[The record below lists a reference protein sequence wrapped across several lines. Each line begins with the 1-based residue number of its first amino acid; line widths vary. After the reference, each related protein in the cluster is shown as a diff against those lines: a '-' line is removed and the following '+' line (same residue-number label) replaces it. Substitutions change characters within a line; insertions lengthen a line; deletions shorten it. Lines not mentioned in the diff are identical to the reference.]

1 MNTARQ
7 VLLQY
12 ITDNQNPYMEIAR
25 QIFANPETSNHEY
38 IASKLLSDQ
47 LESHGFSVTRD
58 VAGHPTGFTAVK
70 KATKKGPTI
79 AFLAEYDA
87 LEGLGHG
94 CGHNLIG
101 TISTYASIALSQQL
115 DILGGEIR
123 VYGTPGEEG
132 GENGS
137 AKEDFVTKG
146 YFDDVDIAMEI
157 HPSSE
162 NGVTPS
168 SLALD
173 PVDIEFWGKAAH
185 AGISPELGINALD
198 ALILTYNGINALR
211 QHLTTDV
218 KIHGIVM
225 NGGSAPNIV
234 PDYARGRFYIRAKTR
249 PMVDK
254 VFKKVEHIVQGA
266 AIATGCTGKIARF
279 QNKVD
284 DIVKN
289 EILDDLYRETLTDMG
304 LTWTENVVFS
314 STDAGNVSHVIPLL
328 HPMLKTTSCGA
339 TLHSVEF
346 RDSCIA
352 ADALSAIATGA
363 KLLALTAMKLLE
375 QPALVDQIKLLHES
389 LISNAQ
395 NKSTKALMS

>member
-1 MNTARQ
+1 MNATYQALSR
-7 VLLQY
+7 Y
-12 ITDNQNPYMEIAR
+12 ITDNHHTYIEIAR
-25 QIFANPETSNHEY
+25 QIFAKPETSNHEY
-38 IASKLLSDQ
+38 FASKLLSDE
-47 LESHGFSVTRD
+47 LMSHGFSVTLD

-70 KATKKGPTI
+70 KTAKKGPTI
-79 AFLAEYDA
+79 ALLAEYDA

-101 TISTYASIALSQQL
+101 TISTFAAIALSQQL
-115 DILGGEIR
+115 DALGGEIR

-157 HPSSE
+157 HPSYE
-162 NGVTPS
+162 NSVTPT

-185 AGISPELGINALD
+185 AGLSPELGINALD

-211 QHLTTDV
+211 QHLTSDV

-225 NGGSAPNIV
+225 NGGTAPNIV

-249 PMVDK
+249 QMVDE
-254 VFKKVEHIVQGA
+254 VFRKVEHIVEGA
-266 AIATGCTGKIARF
+266 ALATGCRGKIAMF

-284 DIVKN
+284 DIVRN
-289 EILDDLYRETLTDMG
+289 EMLDDLYRETLTDMDM
-304 LTWTENVVFS
+304 TWTENAKFS

-339 TLHSVEF
+339 PLHSVEF
-346 RDSCIA
+346 RDSCIS
-352 ADALSAIATGA
+352 DEALGSISKGA
-363 KLLALTAMKLLE
+363 NLLALTAMKLLE
-375 QPALVDQIKLLHES
+375 QPDLVDQIKLLHKN
-389 LISNAQ
+389 LIA
-395 NKSTKALMS
+395 ALD

>member
-1 MNTARQ
+1 MKAIQ
-7 VLLQY
+7 EAMMQY
-12 ITDNQNPYMEIAR
+12 ITDNQSTYAEIAR
-25 QIFANPETSNHEY
+25 QIFARPETSNHEY
-38 IASKLLSDQ
+38 FASKLLSDL
-47 LESHGFSVTRD
+47 LESHGFSVQRD

-70 KATKKGPTI
+70 KAAEKGPTI

-101 TISTYASIALSQQL
+101 TISAFASIALSKQL
-115 DILGGEIR
+115 DSLGGEIR

-157 HPSSE
+157 HPSTE
-162 NGVTPS
+162 NGITPS

-185 AGISPELGINALD
+185 AGLCPELGINALD

-211 QHLTTDV
+211 QHLTADV

-225 NGGSAPNIV
+225 DGGSAPNIV

-249 PMVDK
+249 ATVDS
-254 VFKKVEHIVQGA
+254 VFKKVENIVQGA
-266 AIATGCTGKIARF
+266 AMATGCTGKIARF

-284 DIVKN
+284 DIIRN
-289 EILDDLYRETLTDMG
+289 EMLDALYQETLTEMG
-304 LTWTENVVFS
+304 MTWTENVAFS

-328 HPMLKTTSCGA
+328 HPMLKTTSCNVP
-339 TLHSVEF
+339 LHSVEF

-352 ADALSAIATGA
+352 ADALDAIATGA
-363 KLLALTAMKLLE
+363 KLLSVTAMKLLE
-375 QPALVDQIKLLHES
+375 QPALVEQIKQFHKS
-389 LISNAQ
+389 LI
-395 NKSTKALMS
+395 